1 MNGLFNRGPAANG
14 FDGGIRPLQPLRTNS
29 GPKPNIPVDH
39 YRQEDPKGDM
49 RSKPRYNPMNP
60 ERSSVLVDLKDP
72 VQVHLL
78 TETAILDSKEY
89 EILSQEEVDDLKKQC
104 QLLKQRVE
112 QTRASLAIQS
122 KYRDAAISMARLYS
136 PNNPTRNLLG
146 KRAST
151 GDAAREAEA
160 ERQAIQKK
168 CEDLAS
174 ELSQLEKRATESQR
188 RLLEHTAGILQMTH
202 KAANKGVLTPKMPS
216 MNGIPASP
224 ESMFTGSN
232 GRNSLE
238 PPDDLLFDEASLYQS
253 IEDMANFGP
262 MIPRDNNR
270 KKDTIEIPL
279 KSPVRQQTKELT
291 EESERLR
298 IENIQLKQEAD
309 SLRSQLQDVQGGDP
323 NQMKLITDTET
334 KLEMFNQQLRELVR
348 TVDPAKNNGYKA
360 PPSGQLE
367 PGDMIGSH
375 LNYLDGALAEVKSSI
390 GNNPEAAESIQAA
403 NQQIQ
408 ELLLS
413 HGSAGY
419 PSPPQMGADL
429 NDQFDYLQD
438 AIRVAGQ
445 SMDRAAALAAAS
457 SDVKQKGDQSEA
469 VLMGL
474 WDIIQAGLADAEQ
487 RKRDRR
493 KTRMD
498 KGINAEEED
507 MSDNE
512 GFDPNETYSLQ
523 AFSAKVQWLFAQA
536 ASLKDK
542 KGVLERQIKQQRELN
557 SKSDVEK
564 EEAMKAKDEEIDQAR
579 SQLAQ
584 VEREA
589 DGIRQQLS
597 DALTELDTAH
607 NSQKQGNAEQDAAI
621 KEATEKLKERN
632 AKIASLEADSRD
644 IQMRLTTAET
654 NIAIIT
660 RQLQDA
666 NQAKDE
672 ADKAVT
678 EKEADV
684 TAKTDEL
691 KSKQNEID
699 ELMGMVA
706 EFKMRATMAEAE
718 LDGAYGSRRERAL
731 EAAALYDKDGTKQ
744 LQDKVAT
751 LTPRVAELETE
762 LRGTVKDLKDIT
774 KQAIDAEAKIADL
787 EAELDRTAQQ
797 ARREKEELQES
808 LDREK
813 LSRGALSPGMPL
825 SPGGSRSSSI
835 VTDSYR
841 EALRAERKKHDE
853 QLRAEQANRRKLEEE
868 LRALKRAQGPGKS
881 PLSPRV

>member
-1 MNGLFNRGPAANG
+1 MNAFSSRGPGANG
-14 FDGGIRPLQPLRTNS
+14 YDGGGIRPLQPLQPLRTNQ
-29 GPKPNIPVDH
+29 GPKPNLLVDG
-39 YRQEDPKGDM
+39 YRHDADNGDM
-49 RSKPRYNPMNP
+49 KPRYNPMNP
-60 ERSSVLVDLKDP
+60 DRVQSSVLVDLKDP

-104 QLLKQRVE
+104 QLLNQRIE
-112 QTRASLAIQS
+112 KTRSSLAIQS
-122 KYRDAAISMARLYS
+122 KYRDAAVSMARLYS
-136 PNNPTRNLLG
+136 PTNPKRGLLG
-146 KRAST
+146 NRASG

-160 ERQAIQKK
+160 EREAIQKK
-168 CEDLAS
+168 CEELAS
-174 ELSQLEKRATESQR
+174 ELWQLEKRVMEPQR
-188 RLLEHTAGILQMTH
+188 RLLQHTAGILQMTH
-202 KAANKGVLTPKMPS
+202 KVATKGASTPKMPS
-216 MNGIPASP
+216 LNGIPASP

-238 PPDDLLFDEASLYQS
+238 PPDDLLFDEGSLYQS
-253 IEDMANFGP
+253 IEDMANFGTN
-262 MIPRDNNR
+262 IP
-270 KKDTIEIPL
+270 KKNTIEIPP
-279 KSPVRQQTKELT
+279 KSPVRQQTRELT
-291 EESERLR
+291 EESDRLR
-298 IENIQLKQEAD
+298 VENIQLKQEAD
-309 SLRSQLQDVQGGDP
+309 SLRTQLEELKGQGNND
-323 NQMKLITDTET
+323 KLITDTER
-334 KLEMFNQQLRELVR
+334 KLEMYNQQLRELVVNV
-348 TVDPAKNNGYKA
+348 TKNNAYKA

-375 LNYLDGALAEVKSSI
+375 LDYLEGALAEIKSSL
-390 GNNPEAAESIQAA
+390 GNNPEAIEAFHTA
-403 NQQIQ
+403 NQQMQ
-408 ELLLS
+408 ALLLS
-413 HGSAGY
+413 HGSVSY
-419 PSPPQMGADL
+419 PSPPLEESDL
-429 NDQFDYLQD
+429 NDQFDYMQD
-438 AIRVAGQ
+438 GIREAGQ
-445 SMDRAAALAAAS
+445 LMERAAALSTAS
-457 SDVKQKGDQSEA
+457 SAEKQKGEQSEA

-498 KGINAEEED
+498 KGYSPEEED

-523 AFSAKVQWLFAQA
+523 AFSAKVQWLFSQA

-542 KGVLERQIKQQRELN
+542 QGVLQRQIKQQRELN
-557 SKSDVEK
+557 NKSDVEK
-564 EEAMKAKDEEIDQAR
+564 EEAMKAKDEEIDQSR
-579 SQLAQ
+579 TQLAQ
-584 VEREA
+584 LEREA

-607 NSQKQGNAEQDAAI
+607 NSQKKMDSEQEAAI

-644 IQMRLTTAET
+644 IQMRLSTADA
-654 NIAIIT
+654 NVAIA
-660 RQLQDA
+660 RAQLQDA
-666 NQAKDE
+666 NETRNA
-672 ADKAVT
+672 ADKALAA
-678 EKEADV
+678 KEADV
-684 TAKTDEL
+684 TAKSDEL
-691 KSKQNEID
+691 KAKQSEIE
-699 ELMGMVA
+699 ELMGQLA

-744 LQDKVAT
+744 LQARVDE
-751 LTPRVAELETE
+751 LQPRVAELETE

-787 EAELDRTAQQ
+787 EAELDKTSQQ
-797 ARREKEELQES
+797 ARREKEELQEA

-825 SPGGSRSSSI
+825 SPGGSRGSSI

-841 EALRAERKKHDE
+841 EALRSERKKHDE

>member
-1 MNGLFNRGPAANG
+1 MNAFSNRGPSANG
-14 FDGGIRPLQPLRTNS
+14 YDGGIRPLQPLRTNQ
-29 GPKPNIPVDH
+29 GPKPNLLVDG
-39 YRQEDPKGDM
+39 YRHEAENGDM
-49 RSKPRYNPMNP
+49 KPRYNPMNP
-60 ERSSVLVDLKDP
+60 DRMQSSVLVDLKDP

-104 QLLKQRVE
+104 QLLNQRIE
-112 QTRASLAIQS
+112 KTRASLAIQS

-136 PNNPTRNLLG
+136 PTNPKRGLLG
-146 KRAST
+146 NRASG

-160 ERQAIQKK
+160 EREAIQKK
-168 CEDLAS
+168 CEELAS
-174 ELSQLEKRATESQR
+174 ELWQLEKRVMEPQR

-202 KAANKGVLTPKMPS
+202 KVANKGISTPKNPL

-238 PPDDLLFDEASLYQS
+238 PPEDLLFDEGSLYQS
-253 IEDMANFGP
+253 IEDMANFGSDLP
-262 MIPRDNNR
+262 
-270 KKDTIEIPL
+270 KKNTIEIPL

-309 SLRSQLQDVQGGDP
+309 SLRVELEDLRGQGTG
-323 NQMKLITDTET
+323 QWKLITDTES
-334 KLEMFNQQLRELVR
+334 KLEMYNEQLRELVR
-348 TVDPAKNNGYKA
+348 NADPAKNNAYKA

-375 LNYLDGALAEVKSSI
+375 LDYLEGALAEIRNSLGKSP
-390 GNNPEAAESIQAA
+390 GAVEAFQAA
-403 NQQIQ
+403 NQQMQ

-413 HGSAGY
+413 HGSVGY
-419 PSPPQMGADL
+419 PSPPQGDADL
-429 NDQFDYLQD
+429 NDQFDYMQD
-438 AIRVAGQ
+438 GIREAGQ
-445 SMDRAAALAAAS
+445 LMDRAAALSTAGSA
-457 SDVKQKGDQSEA
+457 DKQEGQQTEA

-493 KTRMD
+493 KTRLD
-498 KGINAEEED
+498 KGLNAEEED

-536 ASLKDK
+536 AGLKDK
-542 KGVLERQIKQQRELN
+542 KAVLQRQIKQQRELN
-557 SKSDVEK
+557 NKSDVEK
-564 EEAMKAKDEEIDQAR
+564 EEAMKAKDEEIDEAR

-589 DGIRQQLS
+589 DDIRRQLS
-597 DALTELDTAH
+597 EALMELDTAH
-607 NSQKQGNAEQDAAI
+607 NSQKATSEEQDAAI

-632 AKIASLEADSRD
+632 AKIASLESDSRD
-644 IQMRLTTAET
+644 IQMRLSTAEA
-654 NIAIIT
+654 NVAIA
-660 RQLQDA
+660 RAQLQDA
-666 NQAKDE
+666 NEAKRETDN
-672 ADKAVT
+672 AIAA
-678 EKEADV
+678 KEADV
-684 TAKTDEL
+684 AAKTDEL
-691 KSKQNEID
+691 KSKQSEID

-706 EFKMRATMAEAE
+706 EYKMRATMAEAE

-731 EAAALYDKDGTKQ
+731 EAAKLYDKDGTKQ
-744 LQDKVAT
+744 LQARVDE
-751 LTPRVAELETE
+751 LQPRVAELETE

-787 EAELDRTAQQ
+787 EAELDKSSQQ
-797 ARREKEELQES
+797 ARREKEELQEA
-808 LDREK
+808 LDRER

-825 SPGGSRSSSI
+825 SPGGSRGSSI

-841 EALRAERKKHDE
+841 EALRTERKKHDE
-853 QLRAEQANRRKLEEE
+853 QLRAEHANRRKLEEE

-881 PLSPRV
+881 PLTPRV

>member
-1 MNGLFNRGPAANG
+1 
-14 FDGGIRPLQPLRTNS
+14 
-29 GPKPNIPVDH
+29 
-39 YRQEDPKGDM
+39 
-49 RSKPRYNPMNP
+49 MNP
-60 ERSSVLVDLKDP
+60 EKVQSSVMVDLKDP

-89 EILSQEEVDDLKKQC
+89 EILSQEEVDDLKKQR
-104 QLLKQRVE
+104 QILNQRIE

-174 ELSQLEKRATESQR
+174 ELSQLEKRAMESQR

-202 KAANKGVLTPKMPS
+202 KVTNKGVLTPKMPS

-262 MIPRDNNR
+262 AIPRDR

-298 IENIQLKQEAD
+298 MENMQLKQEAD
-309 SLRSQLQDVQGGDP
+309 SLRTQLQDTRGGDP
-323 NQMKLITDTET
+323 NQWKLITDTER

-348 TVDPAKNNGYKA
+348 TADPAKNNGYKA
-360 PPSGQLE
+360 APSGQLE
-367 PGDMIGSH
+367 PGDMLGSH
-375 LNYLDGALAEVKSSI
+375 LDYLEGALAEIRSSLS
-390 GNNPEAAESIQAA
+390 NNPEAVEAIQAA

-419 PSPPQMGADL
+419 PGPPQRDADL

-438 AIRVAGQ
+438 AIRAAGQ
-445 SMDRAAALAAAS
+445 SLERAAALSTAS
-457 SDVKQKGDQSEA
+457 MADKQKDSQSEA

-474 WDIIQAGLADAEQ
+474 WEIIQAGLADAEQ

-557 SKSDVEK
+557 NKSDVEK

-584 VEREA
+584 LEREA

-660 RQLQDA
+660 RQLQEA
-666 NQAKDE
+666 NETKDE

-678 EKEADV
+678 AKEADV

-706 EFKMRATMAEAE
+706 EYKMRATMAEAE

-744 LQDKVAT
+744 LQAKVAE

-841 EALRAERKKHDE
+841 EALRSERKKHDE
-853 QLRAEQANRRKLEEE
+853 QLRVSTNSL
-868 LRALKRAQGPGKS
+868 LPFS
-881 PLSPRV
+881 PSTFLPQTRQKD

>member
-1 MNGLFNRGPAANG
+1 MNGISNRGPGANG
-14 FDGGIRPLQPLRTNS
+14 FDGGIRPLQPLRTNQ
-29 GPKPNIPVDH
+29 GPKTNMPADR
-39 YRQEDPKGDM
+39 YRQEGPNSDM

-60 ERSSVLVDLKDP
+60 ERVQSSMLVDLKDP

-104 QLLKQRVE
+104 QLLNQRIE

-122 KYRDAAISMARLYS
+122 KYRDAAVSMARLYS

-146 KRAST
+146 EKS
-151 GDAAREAEA
+151 AEA
-160 ERQAIQKK
+160 EREAIQKK
-168 CEDLAS
+168 CEDLSS
-174 ELSQLEKRATESQR
+174 ELWQLEKRAMEPQK

-202 KAANKGVLTPKMPS
+202 KVANKGVLTPKMPS

-262 MIPRDNNR
+262 AIPRDHP
-270 KKDTIEIPL
+270 KKNTIEIPL

-298 IENIQLKQEAD
+298 MENIQLKQEAD
-309 SLRSQLQDVQGGDP
+309 SLRTQLQDAQGGDP
-323 NQMKLITDTET
+323 NQWKLITDTER
-334 KLEMFNQQLRELVR
+334 KLEMFNQQLQELVR
-348 TVDPAKNNGYKA
+348 AADPAKNNGYKA

-367 PGDMIGSH
+367 PGDMLGSH
-375 LNYLDGALAEVKSSI
+375 LDYLEGALAEIKSSI
-390 GNNPEAAESIQAA
+390 GNKPEAAEAIQAA

-419 PSPPQMGADL
+419 PSPPQMDADL

-438 AIRVAGQ
+438 AIRAAGQ
-445 SMDRAAALAAAS
+445 SLDRAAALAAAS
-457 SDVKQKGDQSEA
+457 SADKQKDDQSEA

-493 KTRMD
+493 KTRLD
-498 KGINAEEED
+498 KGITAEEED

-512 GFDPNETYSLQ
+512 GYDPNETYSLQ

-536 ASLKDK
+536 AGLKEK
-542 KGVLERQIKQQRELN
+542 KGVLQRQIKQQRELN
-557 SKSDVEK
+557 NKSDVEK
-564 EEAMKAKDEEIDQAR
+564 EEAMKAKDEEIEQAR

-597 DALTELDTAH
+597 DTLTELDTAH
-607 NSQKQGNAEQDAAI
+607 NTQKQGNAEQDAAI
-621 KEATEKLKERN
+621 KEATDKLKERN
-632 AKIASLEADSRD
+632 AKIASLESDSRD

-660 RQLQDA
+660 RQLQEA
-666 NQAKDE
+666 NEAKGE
-672 ADKAVT
+672 ADKAIVA
-678 EKEADV
+678 KEADV

-691 KSKQNEID
+691 KSKQNEIE

-744 LQDKVAT
+744 LQDKVAE

-787 EAELDRTAQQ
+787 EAELDKTAQQ

-841 EALRAERKKHDE
+841 EALRSERKKHDE

-881 PLSPRV
+881 PLSPRVA